1 MAANTTPIFALT
13 PEVVTCEITAA
24 NTARDGSGSL
34 VTLVTAGTDG
44 TRVERIKFTSAQAS
58 AAANSLMVCRVF
70 VTDTS
75 GSNARLIEEVVLSA
89 ITASNTVIGATSTIT
104 FVGGLLLKSGQ
115 LVRVAQS
122 VYAGV
127 QDKVQAMAQVGH
139 F

>member
-34 VTLVTAGTDG
+34 VTLVTAGSDG
-44 TRVERIKFTSAQAS
+44 TRVERIKFSSAQAS
-58 AAANSLMVCRVF
+58 ATTNSSMICRVF

-75 GSNARLIEEVVLSA
+75 GANPRLIEEVALPPV
-89 ITASNTVIGATSTIT
+89 TASNTAVGSASSIF
-104 FVGGLLLKSGQ
+104 FVGGLVLKPGQ

-122 VYAGV
+122 IYVGV
-127 QDKVQAMAQVGH
+127 QDKVHVMAQVGH

>member
-1 MAANTTPIFALT
+1 
-13 PEVVTCEITAA
+13 
-24 NTARDGSGSL
+24 
-34 VTLVTAGTDG
+34 
-44 TRVERIKFTSAQAS
+44 
-58 AAANSLMVCRVF
+58 
-70 VTDTS
+70 
-75 GSNARLIEEVVLSA
+75 VLSA